1 MAGPS
6 VQNGANG
13 AKAIGNQETNH
24 LMQDIQF
31 PMHSN
36 SHGVYIGNSFNIG
49 NSSMVATRALTVN
62 VPMIGIQMYIGRM
75 AGLSLV
81 GEKHCLAFLCCE
93 FYLLCIS
100 LHCP

>member
-49 NSSMVATRALTVN
+49 NSSTGGHQGINSECSYDRNPNVHQTNGWSVSCWRKAL
-62 VPMIGIQMYIGRM
+62 PGIFV
-75 AGLSLV
+75 L
-81 GEKHCLAFLCCE
+81 
-93 FYLLCIS
+93 
-100 LHCP
+100 